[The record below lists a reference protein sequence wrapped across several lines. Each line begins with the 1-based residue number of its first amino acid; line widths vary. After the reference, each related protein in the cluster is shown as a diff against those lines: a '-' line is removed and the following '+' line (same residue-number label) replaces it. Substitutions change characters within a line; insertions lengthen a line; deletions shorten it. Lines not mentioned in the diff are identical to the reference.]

1 MDFGKNK
8 TRSQKAQMVEARL
21 GKTTG
26 ASKGNTVKPKV
37 KVTPS
42 GTNPLKKKI
51 GVKVKA
57 TW

>member
-1 MDFGKNK
+1 MKFGQKQ
-8 TRSQKAQMVEARL
+8 TVSQKAQMVDSRY

-26 ASKGNTVKPKV
+26 ASKGDTVKGKV

-42 GTNPLKKKI
+42 GTNPLKKKV